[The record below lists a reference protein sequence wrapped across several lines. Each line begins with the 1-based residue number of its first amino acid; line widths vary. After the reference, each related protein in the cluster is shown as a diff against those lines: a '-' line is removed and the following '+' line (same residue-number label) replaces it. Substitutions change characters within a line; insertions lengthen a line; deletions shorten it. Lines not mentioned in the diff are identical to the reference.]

1 MTRNSH
7 RCFVVVLIFLS
18 LLLTGSSL
26 WIGITILINLLKK
39 TQIVIPLAVGQIDV
53 PSGSSLKHY
62 YSFTSEKELI
72 YRIPWSDEY
81 KKNTTNKDGLV
92 DRFDYE
98 TAKPARSFR
107 IISLGDSF
115 TQGIMVETEESYPE
129 RLEEF
134 LRYEDFP
141 WTRQVEV
148 LNFGVGGYDIEY
160 SVNKLR
166 VQGIKYNPDLL
177 IWLVKFDDFFLIN
190 EKMIQARGSFQEE
203 LESAGIQL
211 ENGKLA
217 NFYGV
222 IDRVGE
228 LYARSYN
235 AKSLLNYQ
243 INKLAKVRTFYHKK
257 ILFLYFENEHPLII
271 DILNSLRKNDENIAV
286 LALPSDISRFPDGHP
301 NANGYEKIANVLVPN
316 VSAVIRHH
324 DDMITL
330 P

>member
-7 RCFVVVLIFLS
+7 RCFVMVSIFLS
-18 LLLTGSSL
+18 LLLMGLSL
-26 WIGITILINLLKK
+26 WIGMTILVNLLQKK
-39 TQIVIPLAVGQIDV
+39 QVVIPMVDGLIEV
-53 PSGSSLKHY
+53 PSDHSLKHF

-72 YRIPWSDEY
+72 YRIPWLGED
-81 KKNTTNKDGLV
+81 KKNITNKDGLV
-92 DRFDYE
+92 DRFNYE

-107 IISLGDSF
+107 IIALGDSF
-115 TQGIMVETEESYPE
+115 TQGIMVETAESYPE
-129 RLEEF
+129 RLEE
-134 LRYEDFP
+134 LLQYEHFP

-166 VQGIKYNPDLL
+166 VQGIKYSPDLL

-203 LESAGIQL
+203 LESAGIRL

-228 LYARSYN
+228 LYARSFN
-235 AKSLLNYQ
+235 TKSLLQYQ
-243 INKLAKVRTFYHKK
+243 INNLANVRTFYQKK
-257 ILFLYFENEHPLII
+257 ILLLYFDDEHPLII
-271 DILNSLRKNDENIAV
+271 DILNSLKEKDENIAL
-286 LALPSDISRFPDGHP
+286 LAIPSDVPRFPDGHP
-301 NANGYEKIANVLVPN
+301 NANGYEQIAKVLHPRI
-316 VSAVIRHH
+316 SAIIRQQ
-324 DDMITL
+324 DDMMK
-330 P
+330 